1 MPAMRD
7 AAGSG
12 QNTLFLPLPL
22 PLHQG
27 SYCHPHRQNPPCT
40 AYTPMMDFPSWSQAA
55 VLSPSQCPPQRPEEG
70 NVERVMMIPLS
81 PVTSCI
87 ALVGTQGGIL
97 KKGWGRRKLSLS
109 SKTLCLKYGGKYYC
123 ILLGK
128 LENGFQRVLLLIE
141 TIMTGIPFHA
151 FHHLQKQNRKQ
162 KQRQQDFIM

>member
-12 QNTLFLPLPL
+12 QDILCLLF

-27 SYCHPHRQNPPCT
+27 SYTHPSLQNPLCT

-70 NVERVMMIPLS
+70 NVERVMTIPLS

-87 ALVGTQGGIL
+87 ALVGTQVGIL
-97 KKGWGRRKLSLS
+97 KKGWEKKEIEPLLQN
-109 SKTLCLKYGGKYYC
+109 LVLKVWWQ
-123 ILLGK
+123 ILTASFEGS
-128 LENGFQRVLLLIE
+128 
-141 TIMTGIPFHA
+141 
-151 FHHLQKQNRKQ
+151 
-162 KQRQQDFIM
+162 